1 MKRREFLAKSGIV
14 AAGAAAAVAGLAGC
28 GQKKEEPKAAAKET
42 TEAAATPAMATQ
54 KTYEFKMVT
63 TWPANFPVFQV
74 GLDDFAKRV
83 ETATEGRIKIKV
95 FAAGELVPA
104 METFESVSDG
114 TVEMGSGAA
123 YYWAGKLPA
132 AQWFSAVPFGLNAQ
146 GMNAWFYSGGGLQ
159 LWEEA
164 YAPFNLVPRPIGN
177 TGVQMGGWFNKK
189 INSMEDFKGLKMRI
203 PGLGGKVLAKAGG
216 TVTLTPGGEIFT
228 NLERG
233 VIDASEWVGPYH
245 DYRLGLPKAAKYY
258 YYPGWHEPG
267 TALEIIFNKKVY
279 DALPKNLQV
288 ILDACSAQTN
298 IWQLSEFESH
308 NGEYLEKILADGKT
322 ELLEFS
328 PEIMDNLRKLA
339 QEVVAEEAAKD
350 ALSTKVNDAFQA
362 FKKRIGMWGQYS
374 EAAYYQLIAEK
385 MSKMS

>member
-1 MKRREFLAKSGIV
+1 MKRRDFLKK
-14 AAGAAAAVAGLAGC
+14 AGMGTAAAVAAGTVGAPAVLA
-28 GQKKEEPKAAAKET
+28 QKK
-42 TEAAATPAMATQ
+42 
-54 KTYEFKMVT
+54 YNLKMVT
-63 TWPANFPVFQV
+63 TWPSNFPVFQV

-83 ETATEGRIKIKV
+83 EIASEGQVRIQV

-104 METFESVSDG
+104 METFQAVSDG

-123 YYWAGKLPA
+123 YYWAGKLRA
-132 AQWFSAVPFGLNAQ
+132 AQWFTAVPFGLNAQ
-146 GMNAWFYSGGGLQ
+146 GMNAWFYSGGGLA

-189 INSMEDFKGLKMRI
+189 LDTMADFKGLKMRI
-203 PGLGGKVLAKAGG
+203 PGLGGKVFAKAGG

-245 DYRLGLPKAAKYY
+245 DHRLGLPKAAKYY

-279 DALPKNLQV
+279 DGMPKHLQV
-288 ILDACSAQTN
+288 ILDACAAQTN
-298 IWQLSEFESH
+298 VWQLSEFESH
-308 NGEYLEKILADGKT
+308 NGEYLEKILADGRNQ
-322 ELLEFS
+322 LFQF
-328 PEIMDNLRKLA
+328 PEEVMATLRKLA
-339 QEVVAEEAAKD
+339 KETVEEEAAKD
-350 ALSTKVNDAFQA
+350 ALSTKVNEAFKA
-362 FKKRIGMWGQYS
+362 FKKRIGAWGQYS
-374 EAAYYQLIAEK
+374 EAAYYKLIAEK
-385 MSKMS
+385 MDS

>member
-28 GQKKEEPKAAAKET
+28 GEKKEAATKAPAK
-42 TEAAATPAMATQ
+42 EAAAPAVMTK
-54 KTYEFKMVT
+54 KTYELKMVT

-83 ETATEGRIKIKV
+83 EIASEGQIKIKV
-95 FAAGELVPA
+95 YSAGELVPA
-104 METFESVSDG
+104 METFQSVSDG

-123 YYWAGKLPA
+123 YYWAGKQPA

-146 GMNAWFYSGGGLQ
+146 GMNAWFYSGGGLA

-189 INSMEDFKGLKMRI
+189 LNSMEDFKGLKMRI
-203 PGLGGKVLAKAGG
+203 PGLGGKVFAKAGG

-279 DALPKNLQV
+279 DEMPKHLQV

-298 IWQLSEFESH
+298 VWQLSEFESH
-308 NGEYLEKILADGKT
+308 NGEYLEKILADGKN
-322 ELLEFS
+322 ELHQFPAEVMAS
-328 PEIMDNLRKLA
+328 LRKLA
-339 QEVVAEEAAKD
+339 AEVLAEEAAKD
-350 ALSTKVNDAFQA
+350 PLSTKVNDAFQA
-362 FKKRIGMWGQYS
+362 FKKRVGAWGQFS
-374 EAAYYQLIAEK
+374 EAAYYELIAEK
-385 MSKMS
+385 VTMG

>member
-1 MKRREFLAKSGIV
+1 MKRREFLTKSGLV

-28 GQKKEEPKAAAKET
+28 GEKKEA
-42 TEAAATPAMATQ
+42 AMAPAKQEAPAVITK
-54 KTYEFKMVT
+54 KTYEMKMVT

-74 GLDDFAKRV
+74 GLDTFAQRV
-83 ETATEGRIKIKV
+83 EIASEGQIKIKV
-95 FAAGELVPA
+95 YSAGELVPA
-104 METFESVSDG
+104 METFQSVSDG

-123 YYWAGKLPA
+123 YYWAGKQPA
-132 AQWFSAVPFGLNAQ
+132 AQWFAAVPFGLNAQ
-146 GMNAWFYSGGGLQ
+146 GMNAWFYSGGGIQ

-164 YAPFNLVPRPIGN
+164 YAPFNIIPRPIGN

-245 DYRLGLPKAAKYY
+245 DFRLGLPKAAKYY

-267 TALEIIFNKKVY
+267 TALEIMFNKKVY
-279 DALPKNLQV
+279 DELPKNLQV

-298 IWQLSEFESH
+298 IWQLCEFESH
-308 NGEYLEKILADGKT
+308 NGEYLEKILADGTT
-322 ELLEFS
+322 ELLQFPAEV
-328 PEIMDNLRKLA
+328 MDNLRVLA
-339 QEVVAEEAAKD
+339 KETLQEEAAKD
-350 ALSTKVNDAFQA
+350 PLSTKVNDAFNA
-362 FKKRIGMWGQYS
+362 FKKRIGEWGQYS
-374 EAAYYQLIAEK
+374 ERAYYNLIAEK
-385 MSKMS
+385 MKA